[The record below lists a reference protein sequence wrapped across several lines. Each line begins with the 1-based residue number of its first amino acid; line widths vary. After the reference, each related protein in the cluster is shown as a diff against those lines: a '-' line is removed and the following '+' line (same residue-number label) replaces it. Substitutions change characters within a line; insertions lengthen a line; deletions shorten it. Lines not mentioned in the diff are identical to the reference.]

1 MNGGSVEKAAQD
13 CRDKIL
19 DRIGM
24 REINNFE
31 EAWVASGEVI
41 SEYIRKLLISD
52 AEEIEKLVR
61 EKLKGQGVK

>member
-41 SEYIRKLLISD
+41 SEHVRVFLEFSIDI
-52 AEEIEKLVR
+52 IEKLVR